1 MPSVPR
7 ELMTFAKN
15 LWENFFKGKVQET
28 QSSMIRFYRAKVVAA
43 RSDGK
48 ITVQRSMDNAELN
61 VGYVASM
68 AEAAVGEQVVVIV
81 FGDGR
86 NAANHKILMYPDGR
100 NL

>member
-1 MPSVPR
+1 MPSVPQ

-28 QSSMIRFYRAKVVAA
+28 QSRMRRFCGGKVGRG
-43 RSDGK
+43 RSEGK
-48 ITVQRSMDNAELN
+48 GAVQRWMDNGERG

>member
-1 MPSVPR
+1 MPSVPQ

-28 QSSMIRFYRAKVVAA
+28 QSRMIRFYRAKVVAA
-43 RSDGK
+43 QSDGK
-48 ITVQRSMDNAELN
+48 ITVQRSMDNAELR
-61 VGYVASM
+61 VGYVTSM